1 VFRTAARAIVQCW
14 PVVLAWFLAGY
25 LAHSVLIRLAGWAGI
40 YDSLWGLMILPLA
53 VLAKLASYVGM
64 FLAVRPAMLNYRRLD
79 RLAAT
84 TPADADTAPVGP
96 RSFAAAWGSTI
107 ATGLIAFLVI
117 YFTWGLIVDDVQ
129 DYGKVAWD
137 QYDPSAVNEPLKVS
151 LGVMS
156 VTFVIVA
163 FALRLLVGR
172 FSKRLPTWVGGI
184 SAYLEA
190 AWLITA
196 GLVIQNLLAGVPG
209 WFASRRMF
217 AWIVDGVAQ
226 LRESFAWFGTIWDGV
241 AWLLNAIGEVVV
253 LPLAWLAL
261 AAIVFAHV
269 LPRRAR
275 RRTGRSARLRETAE
289 RKWRRMP
296 RPVRVLGTSLS
307 SSLRERW
314 QPIATA
320 LALIWRNGPVRLGTY
335 VVAFAAV
342 TVAGQWMSALIYQIL
357 GPHETGWWIATSD
370 PFLLLI
376 TAITTPLQ
384 FIIVAAAFDETLA
397 TLDEETVSAD
407 EELSE
412 VVPES

>member
-1 VFRTAARAIVQCW
+1 L
-14 PVVLAWFLAGY
+14 VLAWFLAGY
-25 LAHSVLIRLAGWAGI
+25 LAHAILIRLAGFAGI
-40 YDSLWGLMILPLA
+40 YDSLWGLLILPLA

-64 FLAVRPAMLNYRRLD
+64 FLAVRPSMRNYQRLD
-79 RLAAT
+79 NLAAT
-84 TPADADTAPVGP
+84 TPPDGNTAPQRP

-117 YFTWGLIVDDVQ
+117 YFTWGLIADDVEA
-129 DYGKVAWD
+129 YGKVAWD

-156 VTFVIVA
+156 VTFVVVA
-163 FALRLLVGR
+163 FVLRVLVGR
-172 FSKRLPTWVGGI
+172 FSSRLPKWFGGI

-196 GLVIQNLLAGVPG
+196 GLVIQDLLKGVPE

-226 LRESFAWFGTIWDGV
+226 LRESFSWFGTIWDGI

-275 RRTGRSARLRETAE
+275 RAASRSARLREAAE
-289 RKWRRMP
+289 RRWHRMP

-307 SSLRERW
+307 SGLRERW
-314 QPIATA
+314 EPIATA
-320 LALIWRNGPVRLGTY
+320 LALIWRNGPVRLGIY
-335 VVAFAAV
+335 VVAFAMV
-342 TVAGQWMSALIYQIL
+342 TVAGQWMSALIYHLL
-357 GPHETGWWIATSD
+357 GPHDTGWWIATSD
-370 PFLLLI
+370 PFVLLI

-397 TLDEETVSAD
+397 TLDHQTVSAD
-407 EELSE
+407 EELAA
-412 VVPES
+412 VVPEN